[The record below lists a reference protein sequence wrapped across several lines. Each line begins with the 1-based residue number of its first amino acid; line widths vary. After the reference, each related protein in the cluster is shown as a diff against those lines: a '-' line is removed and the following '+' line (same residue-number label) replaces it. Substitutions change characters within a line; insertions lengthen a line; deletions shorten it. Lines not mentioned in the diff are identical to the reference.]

1 MVDSKNLHFLED
13 WQPIPNQKGTT
24 RYLELMNTFQLRILT
39 SSRKIGTKIEKERER
54 EREILPSNHRK
65 KIKESFVESLCFL
78 FDGILN
84 GAMASPQLNN
94 RRPSRVSAS
103 RVLTVRDIVRL
114 PLPLLLPCP
123 SSDPLPISSYRHFRR
138 DTQADSQETRLL
150 VTLSKFHTLKESTLP
165 SLLSAASKQL
175 DADLSND
182 RETLLQVID
191 NMDQLVFE
199 EFIKKRSRGLVDVM
213 ENGILRGGVDWLNA
227 GKPTGES
234 RARASGGS
242 ASKACSLERVLR
254 RYVDEEEGEGL
265 NGLEEEEKRRK
276 GRS

>member
-13 WQPIPNQKGTT
+13 WQPIANQKGTT

-114 PLPLLLPCP
+114 SLPLLLFFLLHTTSSPFLLGSTP
-123 SSDPLPISSYRHFRR
+123 SPATTFIINNPSTSSADEILKLTLRKR
-138 DTQADSQETRLL
+138 D
-150 VTLSKFHTLKESTLP
+150 
-165 SLLSAASKQL
+165 
-175 DADLSND
+175 
-182 RETLLQVID
+182 
-191 NMDQLVFE
+191 
-199 EFIKKRSRGLVDVM
+199 
-213 ENGILRGGVDWLNA
+213 
-227 GKPTGES
+227 
-234 RARASGGS
+234 
-242 ASKACSLERVLR
+242 
-254 RYVDEEEGEGL
+254 Y
-265 NGLEEEEKRRK
+265 
-276 GRS
+276 

>member
-1 MVDSKNLHFLED
+1 MSSS
-13 WQPIPNQKGTT
+13 
-24 RYLELMNTFQLRILT
+24 T
-39 SSRKIGTKIEKERER
+39 SSSS
-54 EREILPSNHRK
+54 LSFLLPPSN
-65 KIKESFVESLCFL
+65 
-78 FDGILN
+78 ILI
-84 GAMASPQLNN
+84 P
-94 RRPSRVSAS
+94 
-103 RVLTVRDIVRL
+103 
-114 PLPLLLPCP
+114 PL
-123 SSDPLPISSYRHFRR
+123 SRR
-138 DTQADSQETRLL
+138 DTQANTQETRLL

-165 SLLSAASKQL
+165 SLLSSASKQL

-234 RARASGGS
+234 RARARGASGAS
-242 ASKACSLERVLR
+242 AESSFPHGRVERVR
-254 RYVDEEEGEGL
+254 CISGHKKGTMK
-265 NGLEEEEKRRK
+265 GEKRRK

>member
-13 WQPIPNQKGTT
+13 WQPIPNQTGTT

-84 GAMASPQLNN
+84 GAMATPQLNN

-114 PLPLLLPCP
+114 TLPLIL
-123 SSDPLPISSYRHFRR
+123 SSSIIP
-138 DTQADSQETRLL
+138 
-150 VTLSKFHTLKESTLP
+150 P
-165 SLLSAASKQL
+165 SLLSCSSCIPSPSTTFIINISLTSFADEILKLTLRKQ
-175 DADLSND
+175 D
-182 RETLLQVID
+182 
-191 NMDQLVFE
+191 
-199 EFIKKRSRGLVDVM
+199 
-213 ENGILRGGVDWLNA
+213 
-227 GKPTGES
+227 
-234 RARASGGS
+234 
-242 ASKACSLERVLR
+242 
-254 RYVDEEEGEGL
+254 Y
-265 NGLEEEEKRRK
+265 
-276 GRS
+276 